1 VKVVVEIVSGARA
14 GRRLEFDDPAV
25 LRFGRHPSNDVAFDP
40 ETDRDASSRHAEL
53 RLEGDSLFVYDLG
66 SANGTRLGGRAVAPR
81 TLIPPGSEVEFGEGG
96 PRCRIVYDGPKL
108 ETVPPT
114 VFRKPKPAAA
124 VAPNGV
130 PAGTKVG
137 ARTVALMIDQALKG
151 ARGTSRRLQMVA
163 VGLGVLL
170 FMTLAGVVVAYS
182 LRPPADVALRREMVK
197 VMEQQRSA
205 AAGDRADL
213 QKKLDELQGRLAKT
227 KAAGGASVARA
238 NHDAL
243 YLVTVKTSVE
253 EEGFCTAFAVKP
265 DKLVTNAHCVAVAED
280 YKRHGGAIWVVQNG
294 HPEVRYRIARM
305 KRIAGFAVGAGGI
318 TPDVGWLKLEEPAL
332 KSMVSLAGAPEYQAL
347 GTGDPMYTYGFPGR
361 LADVSAPEATF
372 VEGVVGRITTLDG
385 RSGDVQQTRLIQHS
399 AFTSGG
405 TSGSPIFNAV
415 GHVVAVNTGGY
426 AESSVSDSPG
436 KATQQ
441 VVSRS
446 LPGYNFGMR
455 VDLVEELLS
464 EADE

>member
-53 RLEGDSLFVYDLG
+53 RLEGESLFVYDLG
-66 SANGTRLGGRAVAPR
+66 SANGTRLGGRAVTPR
-81 TLIPPGSEVEFGEGG
+81 TLVPPGTEVEFGEGG
-96 PRCRIVYDGPKL
+96 PRCRIVYDGPKG

-114 VFRKPKPAAA
+114 VFRKPKPALPTAL
-124 VAPNGV
+124 P
-130 PAGTKVG
+130 PGTRVG
-137 ARTVALMIDQALKG
+137 ARTVALMIDQAMAR

-170 FMTLAGVVVAYS
+170 FLTLAGVVVAYS

-205 AAGDRADL
+205 AAGDRAEL

-227 KAAGGASVARA
+227 RAGGGSAVARA
-238 NHDAL
+238 NHDVL

-265 DKLVTNAHCVAVAED
+265 DRLVTNAHCVAVAED

-294 HPEVRYRIARM
+294 HPEVRYPITHM
-305 KRIAGFAVGAGGI
+305 KRIAGFAVGSGGI

-332 KSMVSLAGAPEYQAL
+332 KSLVTLAAAPEYQAL

-372 VEGVVGRITTLDG
+372 VEGVVGRITALDG
-385 RSGDVQQTRLIQHS
+385 RSGDAKQSKLIQHS

-405 TSGSPIFNAV
+405 TSGSPIFNAL

-426 AESSVSDSPG
+426 AEASVSDSPG
-436 KATQQ
+436 KPTQQ